1 MSPED
6 VLRTHLLALAA
17 ELERLDD
24 GSFPRSPSWVV
35 ARAREIAGGRAPA
48 APTRDLLD
56 EIDHDGS
63 LNRLRGSADDVER
76 LRRAMMELRA
86 EVATLLRPP
95 SVGSGVTLTE
105 TRAER
110 PKDATRPSIIVDD
123 E

>member
-1 MSPED
+1 MSVED
-6 VLRTHLLALAA
+6 RLRQHLIALAG

-35 ARAREIAGGRAPA
+35 VRAREIAAGPAPA

-63 LNRLRGSADDVER
+63 LNRLRGSAEDAER
-76 LRRAMMELRA
+76 LRRGVAELRA

-123 E
+123 D

>member
-1 MSPED
+1 MDPEER
-6 VLRTHLLALAA
+6 LRGHLLALAA

-35 ARAREIAGGRAPA
+35 VRAREIAGGVAPA

-56 EIDHDGS
+56 ELDHDGS

-76 LRRAMMELRA
+76 LRRAMAELRA
-86 EVATLLRPP
+86 EVATLLGPP

-110 PKDATRPSIIVDD
+110 PRDATRPSIIVDD

>member
-1 MSPED
+1 MSADEL
-6 VLRTHLLALAA
+6 LRRHLVALAA

-35 ARAREIAGGRAPA
+35 VRAREIAGGVAPA
-48 APTRDLLD
+48 RATRDLLD

-63 LNRLRGSADDVER
+63 LNRLRGSAEDVAR
-76 LRRAMMELRA
+76 LRRAMAELRA
-86 EVATLLRPP
+86 EVALLLSQP
-95 SVGSGVTLTE
+95 SIGTATTMTE

-110 PKDATRPSIIVDD
+110 PRDATRPSIIIDD